1 MKMESDLLWKAL
13 EREQVE
19 RGRLDMEMRA
29 IREIREHEQAELARH
44 TAKMV
49 INIDVGGTKVRTTTS
64 TLKQAPYLEALLRHD
79 AAGTMSVTKT
89 DDGLIFIDR
98 SPELFMMVMEGLRA
112 GGQIFTESARE
123 ASQLLTELA
132 FYGLGA
138 SCPELNAWES
148 SVTDD
153 LEVVVT
159 VGTGIIRFDSSPA
172 VLDELV
178 LLFGRGFGQNE
189 EFYGR
194 RTMFLDINRCPVY
207 PSLAPDFRGLPPDD
221 CLFRLRGLLI
231 SMGFS
236 VTSSYSHVE
245 STGLTQVCYT
255 YHRKKLRQ
263 CEHPLVINI
272 ELPDHHEPDV
282 RFGIVRTFYTFS
294 SAKYAQTSEASGES
308 RGCRSAPVVK
318 H

>member
-1 MKMESDLLWKAL
+1 
-13 EREQVE
+13 
-19 RGRLDMEMRA
+19 MR
-29 IREIREHEQAELARH
+29 HE
-44 TAKMV
+44 
-49 INIDVGGTKVRTTTS
+49 
-64 TLKQAPYLEALLRHD
+64 

-98 SPELFMMVMEGLRA
+98 SPELFMLVMEGLRA

-138 SCPELNAWES
+138 SCPGLTAWES

-159 VGTGIIRFDSSPA
+159 FGTGIIRFDSSPA
-172 VLDELV
+172 VLDELG
-178 LLFGRGFGQNE
+178 LLFGRGFSHNA
-189 EFYGR
+189 EFNGR
-194 RTMFLDINRCPVY
+194 QQMFRDINRCLVN
-207 PSLAPDFRGLPPDD
+207 PSLVPSFAGLPPDD
-221 CLFRLRGLLI
+221 YLFRLRGLLI

-236 VTSSYSHVE
+236 VTSSYSHVLE

-263 CEHPLVINI
+263 CERPLVINI
-272 ELPDHHEPDV
+272 ELPDHHAA
-282 RFGIVRTFYTFS
+282 GC
-294 SAKYAQTSEASGES
+294 EAGSF
-308 RGCRSAPVVK
+308 
-318 H
+318 